1 MCTEAK
7 ELLAERIKATQEHA
21 RLAKQL
27 SDMAT
32 GKGPNLEFDA
42 ALGEVVRARD
52 ACHRARETLKSHQAE
67 HDCWTRR
74 AHT

>member
-7 ELLAERIKATQEHA
+7 ELLAERIKATQEYA

-27 SDMAT
+27 SDMT
-32 GKGPNLEFDA
+32 SGKGPNLEFDA
-42 ALGEVVRARD
+42 ALWEVVRARD
-52 ACHRARETLKSHQAE
+52 ACRRAREALKSHQAKR
-67 HDCWTRR
+67 DCWARR